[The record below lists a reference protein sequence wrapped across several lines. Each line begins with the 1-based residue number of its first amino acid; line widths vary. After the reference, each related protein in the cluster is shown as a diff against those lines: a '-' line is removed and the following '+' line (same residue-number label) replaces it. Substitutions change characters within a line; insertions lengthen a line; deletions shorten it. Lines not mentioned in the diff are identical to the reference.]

1 MTQDAVVTRVLPNNM
16 AEVVVSRGTAC
27 GSNCGNCESC
37 AFQNEIKTIAK
48 NTVHATQGEKVVI
61 ETLSKDIFGAAFLL
75 YIVPFIAFFIAYAVA
90 YSFEL
95 GDVACMI
102 ISSIAFV
109 LCIAAVIIYQRIKR
123 SSKPIKF
130 EIIKLREN

>member
-37 AFQNEIKTIAK
+37 VFQNEIKTLAK

-61 ETLSKDIFGAAFLL
+61 ETLRKDIFGAAFLL
-75 YIVPFIAFFIAYAVA
+75 YIVPFIAFFIAYAIA
-90 YSFEL
+90 YSFNL
-95 GDVACMI
+95 GDVACMV

-109 LCIAAVIIYQRIKR
+109 LCIAVVIIYQRIKR

-130 EIIKLREN
+130 EIIQLREN

>member
-1 MTQDAVVTRVLPNNM
+1 MTQDAVVTKVLPNNM

-37 AFQNEIKTIAK
+37 VFQNEIKALAK
-48 NTVHATQGEKVVI
+48 NSVHATQGEKVVI

-90 YSFEL
+90 YSRSL
-95 GDVACMI
+95 GDTACII
-102 ISSIAFV
+102 ISSAAFV
-109 LCIAAVIIYQRIKR
+109 LCFLAVILYQKIKR
-123 SSKPIKF
+123 SNKPIKF
-130 EIIKLREN
+130 EIIQIRE

>member
-1 MTQDAVVTRVLPNNM
+1 MTQDAVVTKVLPNNM

-37 AFQNEIKTIAK
+37 VFQNEIKALAK
-48 NTVHATQGEKVVI
+48 NSVHATQGEKVVI

-75 YIVPFIAFFIAYAVA
+75 YIVPFIAFFIAYAIA
-90 YSFEL
+90 YSVSL
-95 GDVACMI
+95 SDVACI
-102 ISSIAFV
+102 LISSAAFV
-109 LCIAAVIIYQRIKR
+109 LCFIAVIVYQKTKR

-130 EIIKLREN
+130 EIIQIRE